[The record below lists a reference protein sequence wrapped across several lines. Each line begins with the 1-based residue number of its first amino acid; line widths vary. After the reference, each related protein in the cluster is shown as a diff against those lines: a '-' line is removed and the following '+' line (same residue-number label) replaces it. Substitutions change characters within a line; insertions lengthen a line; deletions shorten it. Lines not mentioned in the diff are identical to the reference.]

1 MKCNIIVAMC
11 KYNNGIGLNCSLP
24 WDIKEDL
31 HHFSK
36 LTKGTGK
43 NAVIMGA
50 NTYKSLNM
58 PGLHDRDNFILSSR
72 LKLDFTLKNTKDD
85 NIKNDNIKNDNI
97 KNDNIKNDNT
107 KYIVKTFSDIDIL
120 LETCKANNYDTVWII
135 GGSKIYREFLDRKL
149 VNKCYVTLIH
159 KLFDCDTTFP
169 FNIINEWSIENKTE
183 LLCNNDYGFKIEV
196 IEYKC

>member
-11 KYNNGIGLNCSLP
+11 KYNNGIGLKGALP
-24 WDIKEDL
+24 WSIKEDL
-31 HHFSK
+31 AHFSK

-43 NAVIMGA
+43 NAVIMGS

-58 PGLHDRDNFILSSR
+58 PGLHDRDNFILSSQ
-72 LKLDFTLKNTKDD
+72 LKLDFTLKNIKDE
-85 NIKNDNIKNDNI
+85 NN
-97 KNDNIKNDNT
+97 

-149 VNKCYVTLIH
+149 VNKCYITLIH
-159 KLFDCDTTFP
+159 KLFECDITFP
-169 FNIINEWSIENKTE
+169 FNIINEWSIENKID
-183 LLCNNDYGFKIEV
+183 LISDNKYDFKIEV
-196 IEYKC
+196 IEYKS

>member
-11 KYNNGIGLNCSLP
+11 KYNNGIGLNGSLP

-50 NTYKSLNM
+50 NTYKSLNI
-58 PGLHDRDNFILSSR
+58 PGLHDRDNFILSSQ
-72 LKLDFTLKNTKDD
+72 LKLDFTLKNTKD
-85 NIKNDNIKNDNI
+85 
-97 KNDNIKNDNT
+97 DNT

-159 KLFDCDTTFP
+159 KLFECDTTFP
-169 FNIINEWSIENKTE
+169 FNIINEWSIENKTD
-183 LLCNNDYGFKIEV
+183 LISDSKYDFKIEV
-196 IEYKC
+196 IEYTS

>member
-11 KYNNGIGLNCSLP
+11 KYNNGIGLKGALP
-24 WDIKEDL
+24 WSIKEDL
-31 HHFSK
+31 AHFSK

-58 PGLHDRDNFILSSR
+58 PGLHGRDNFILSSR
-72 LKLDFTLKNTKDD
+72 LKLDFILKNTKD
-85 NIKNDNIKNDNI
+85 
-97 KNDNIKNDNT
+97 DNT

-135 GGSKIYREFLDRKL
+135 GGSKIYREFLDRKF

-159 KLFDCDTTFP
+159 KLFECDTTFP
-169 FNIINEWSIENKTE
+169 FNIINEWSIENKTD
-183 LLCNNDYGFKIEV
+183 LISNSNYDFKIEI
-196 IEYKC
+196 IEYKS

>member
-1 MKCNIIVAMC
+1 MC
-11 KYNNGIGLNCSLP
+11 KYNNGIGLNGLLP

-43 NAVIMGA
+43 NAVIMGT

-58 PGLHDRDNFILSSR
+58 PGLHGRDNFILSSR
-72 LKLDFTLKNTKDD
+72 LKLDFTLKNIKDG
-85 NIKNDNIKNDNI
+85 NIKDGNIKDGNI
-97 KNDNIKNDNT
+97 KDENIKHENT

-149 VNKCYVTLIH
+149 VNKCYITLIH
-159 KLFDCDTTFP
+159 KLFECDTTFP
-169 FNIINEWSIENKTE
+169 FNIINEWSIENKTD
-183 LLCNNDYGFKIEV
+183 LISDSKYDFKIEV
-196 IEYKC
+196 IEYKS

>member
-11 KYNNGIGLNCSLP
+11 KYNNGIGLNGSLP

-31 HHFSK
+31 NHFSK

-50 NTYKSLNM
+50 NTYKSLNI
-58 PGLHDRDNFILSSR
+58 PGLHDRDNFILSSH
-72 LKLDFTLKNTKDD
+72 LKLDFTLKNIKD
-85 NIKNDNIKNDNI
+85 
-97 KNDNIKNDNT
+97 DNT

-169 FNIINEWSIENKTE
+169 FNIINEWSIENKTQ
-183 LLCNNDYGFKIEV
+183 LISDSKYDFKIEV
-196 IEYKC
+196 IEYKS